1 MLLQRLVEY
10 ADRMWDLPPA
20 MYQEQP
26 IRYVIDLDSEGRV
39 TGVLLDT
46 ADPSNRATRD
56 GTRMLAPHRKKGG
69 GTKPTLLMGTAEYVL
84 GLPAKDDGE
93 ERARERHEAFVVLVE
108 GCRLATGEPT
118 VQAVASFLNRLQVE
132 APPLPDDFAPG
143 ANLTFRVGTEFPM
156 GLPAVR
162 AFWAATRGAAVEDGT
177 PAVTVERMPC
187 VVCGRNRP
195 VMARH
200 PIKIKGIPEGQ
211 TSGTDLVSANE
222 RAYESYG
229 LKNSLIAPTCAN
241 CAEKYGNALNAL
253 LADEDTHLRVGSQVF
268 VFWTVEESTFR
279 PGWLLS
285 KPDAVEVASLLGAAW
300 TGRAAALDIEPAAFY
315 ALSLSASGAR
325 VVVRNW
331 IDTTVGEAKLRL
343 GRYFALQALVG
354 RDGSDGEWLS
364 IRRLAAATVRDP
376 MKDTAD
382 ATVLDGL
389 AGVAL
394 GGRPLSDD
402 VLFQVVRRLRAD
414 GRITRERMALV
425 KMVLGSNPWRSQEE
439 VERMT
444 RLNVDHPNPAYHC
457 GRLLSLLND
466 IQYQAL
472 GDVNATVVDKYYG
485 GASAT
490 PGAVFGLII
499 RNANHHLAKMRSD
512 AQKERTARAMQAR
525 LRELMASIPDFPETL
540 NLRDQA
546 LFALGYYH
554 QQAADRAAARDR
566 REAALL
572 AATTAETAADD
583 ADEGE
588 ETADDPLE

>member
-1 MLLQRLVEY
+1 MLLQRLVAY
-10 ADRMWDLPPA
+10 ADHVLDLPPA

-26 IRYVIDLDSEGRV
+26 IRYVIDLDREGHM

-46 ADPSNRATRD
+46 ADPSSRATRD
-56 GTRMLAPHRKKGG
+56 GTRRLVPHRKKAG
-69 GTKPTLLMGTAEYVL
+69 GTKPTLLVGTAEYVL

-108 GCRLATGEPT
+108 SCGLATDEPT
-118 VQAVASFLNRLQVE
+118 VQAVATFLSRLHAE
-132 APPLPDDFAPG
+132 APPLPPDFAPG
-143 ANLTFRVGTEFPM
+143 ANLTFRVDTEFPID
-156 GLPAVR
+156 LPAVR
-162 AFWAATRGAAVEDGT
+162 AFWAATRGAADEAGHGT
-177 PAVTVERMPC
+177 DTVERMPC

-200 PIKIKGIPEGQ
+200 PIKIKGIPGGQ
-211 TSGTDLVSANE
+211 TSGTDVISANE

-229 LKNSLIAPTCAN
+229 LKNSLIAPTCVS

-253 LADEDTHLRVGSQVF
+253 LAHEDTHLRVGAQVF
-268 VFWTVEESTFR
+268 VFWTVEETTFQ
-279 PGWLLS
+279 PGRLLS
-285 KPDAVEVASLLGAAW
+285 TPEGDEVASLLRAAW
-300 TGRAAALDIEPAAFY
+300 TGRAAATDIDPTAFY
-315 ALSLSASGAR
+315 ALALSASGAR
-325 VVVRNW
+325 VVVRKW
-331 IDTTVGEAKLRL
+331 IDTTVGEAKRRL

-354 RDGSDGEWLS
+354 RDDPDGEWLS
-364 IRRLAAATVRDP
+364 IRRLAGATVRDP
-376 MKDTAD
+376 RKDTPD
-382 ATVLDGL
+382 AAVVDGL
-389 AGVAL
+389 AGLAL
-394 GGRPLSDD
+394 GGRPLPDD

-425 KMVLGSNPWRSQEE
+425 KMVLGSNPPRSQEE

-444 RLNVDHPNPAYHC
+444 RLNVDHTNPAYHC

-490 PGAVFGLII
+490 PASVFGLLIK
-499 RNANHHLAKMRSD
+499 NANHHLAKMRSD
-512 AQKERTARAMQAR
+512 GTKERASRAMQAR
-525 LRELMASIPDFPETL
+525 LRELMTSIADFPETL

-566 REAALL
+566 REAARL
-572 AATTAETAADD
+572 TQTDAETP
-583 ADEGE
+583 EGDGNE
-588 ETADDPLE
+588 G